1 MDDVTITEGLL
12 GRYLVENYLLER
24 QLKEVARENKGL
36 KEKLAAIECEK
47 SEKEVPNDERTS

>member
-24 QLKEVARENKGL
+24 QLKEVAQENRGL
-36 KEKLAAIECEK
+36 KEKLAAIEC
-47 SEKEVPNDERTS
+47 KESQKEGAE